1 MNPISVLLLHD
12 NPTFLRS
19 MTIEL
24 IVHIIL
30 GEEIEHEDEFENLM
44 S

>member
-24 IVHIIL
+24 IVHIL
-30 GEEIEHEDEFENLM
+30 GEEIEHENEFENLM